1 MWLGTVFCLATLLF
15 HSSVVSAFV
24 LTNPSTKL
32 VSQKR
37 RWLFAQTIF
46 DLPNTRSSSDNSD
59 NSDNMD
65 STNNKNNNNDDG
77 AALPAMATLRIHGP
91 DSQGIV
97 AAFSQLL
104 YGHGC
109 GIFESEQSTDRE
121 FNLFFQRIKFDYGM
135 MHTDRVTLEKG
146 VNEVCD
152 RFKMNYQLNW
162 GDSKKKIC
170 IMVSK
175 YDHCLWELLLRHRAG
190 ELDCEIALII
200 SNHPDL
206 KPVADAFNVP
216 FEVFAINKANKVEQE
231 AKEIELMQNE
241 YKIDLVILARYMQII
256 SDNFCSTFNHK
267 VINIH
272 HSFLPAF
279 VGGKPYHRAH
289 ERGVKLIGA
298 TAHYATADLD
308 EGPILEQDICRISH
322 RDDVSDLLRKGRIL
336 ERNVLVHAVKAH
348 LEDRIIVYNN
358 KCVVFGD

>member
-15 HSSVVSAFV
+15 HSSVSAFV
-24 LTNPSTKL
+24 PTNPSTKL
-32 VSQKR
+32 VSKKR
-37 RWLFAQTIF
+37 PWLFAQSIF
-46 DLPNTRSSSDNSD
+46 DLPNSRSSNDK
-59 NSDNMD
+59 SDNMA
-65 STNNKNNNNDDG
+65 SENIKKNNNYDDD
-77 AALPAMATLRIHGP
+77 AAERPGMATLRIHGP

-190 ELDCEIALII
+190 ELDCEISLII

-216 FEVFAINKANKVEQE
+216 FEVFAINKANKAEQE
-231 AKEIELMQNE
+231 AKEIELMKNE

-256 SDNFCSTFNHK
+256 SDNFCNTFNHK